1 MDRDRLLCVVLFFA
15 LFLVFTFDIVLSIRI
30 ITESLDASQLSQI
43 SNVVRVIGI
52 IEGLLIVMLLGALT
66 FLGVEW
72 EN

>member
-15 LFLVFTFDIVLSIRI
+15 LVLVFTFDIVLSIRI